1 MAHSILSAG
10 FRLVVY
16 NRTKTKTKP
25 FVADGAKAVDSPK
38 EAAAAADIVVT
49 SLLDDQSIFDMMVA
63 PDGILAGLPKA
74 GVHFSTTT
82 ISPAASGKL
91 AEMHRE
97 HGSHYV
103 AANVLGR
110 PTSAEAG
117 ELAALIAG
125 DPEIIARCRP
135 VLETFTNM
143 IVEVGEDPRAAA
155 RMKLAINFFL
165 SGLIETM
172 AEAYVFAE
180 KLGLDT
186 ATVQHLMINQV
197 FPNPALREY
206 AERVRTHYYDDAG
219 ATLITGLKDLSLI
232 LSEASDVRAPL
243 PIANIVRDNILKGLA
258 RGQDGLDWCVSTEA
272 NRVAAGLDR

>member
-1 MAHSILSAG
+1 
-10 FRLVVY
+10 
-16 NRTKTKTKP
+16 
-25 FVADGAKAVDSPK
+25 
-38 EAAAAADIVVT
+38 
-49 SLLDDQSIFDMMVA
+49 
-63 PDGILAGLPKA
+63 
-74 GVHFSTTT
+74 
-82 ISPAASGKL
+82 
-91 AEMHRE
+91 
-97 HGSHYV
+97 
-103 AANVLGR
+103 
-110 PTSAEAG
+110 
-117 ELAALIAG
+117 
-125 DPEIIARCRP
+125 
-135 VLETFTNM
+135 
-143 IVEVGEDPRAAA
+143 
-155 RMKLAINFFL
+155 MKLAINFFL